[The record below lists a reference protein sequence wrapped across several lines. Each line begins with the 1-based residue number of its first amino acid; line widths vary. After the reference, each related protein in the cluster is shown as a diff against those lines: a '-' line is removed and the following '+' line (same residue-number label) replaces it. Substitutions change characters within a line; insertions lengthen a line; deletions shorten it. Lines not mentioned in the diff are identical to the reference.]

1 MNKTGVISPEL
12 LEQFRDPDWGSDRLQ
27 QISLFKAF
35 DPDILRDIYKL
46 GEVQSIRKASHAVI
60 EGEPSR
66 GLYLILHG
74 SLSVYKNDPIT
85 GDSHRLATMEEGDS
99 FGELSL
105 FDDAP
110 RSATVMADIFSYVF
124 YLDAERFERF
134 LAQAGAHIMALF
146 YKTCAISMS
155 EKFRTLNSEYITSQ
169 QLLWKYAL
177 RKDRKSDKAS
187 SS

>member
-1 MNKTGVISPEL
+1 MKSNQVIPPEL
-12 LEQFRDPDWGSDRLQ
+12 LEQFRDPDWGSDRLLR
-27 QISLFKAF
+27 ISLFKNF
-35 DPDILRDIYKL
+35 DQNILRDIYKL
-46 GEVQSIRKASHAVI
+46 GEVQSIRKANHAVI

-124 YLDAERFERF
+124 YLDADKFESF
-134 LAQAGAHIMALF
+134 LQHAGAHIMAQF
-146 YKTCAISMS
+146 YKTCAVSMS

-177 RKDRKSDKAS
+177 RKEDDKEKVLG
-187 SS
+187 